1 MKFTFA
7 IALIGAT
14 SAIKLDSEYPV
25 WGAFVPPPP
34 ANDVIKRGSYDST
47 ENYVD
52 MAMKANPTN
61 AGKFP
66 VVEVAF

>member
-1 MKFTFA
+1 MKYTFA

-34 ANDVIKRGSYDST
+34 
-47 ENYVD
+47 
-52 MAMKANPTN
+52 
-61 AGKFP
+61 
-66 VVEVAF
+66 